1 MKKLNKVI
9 ESYKDSKGAKKMMFY
24 CAEDAF
30 KTLGKDNKIINNIYN
45 SDIYSWQVIQVQNP
59 EDIFLIFLNDISG
72 IVFILYYNDESKID
86 INKSVLTEAI
96 FRIMKDM
103 QYPLE
108 LISLYLNQPWTI
120 NVSSWYS
127 YEHMEAIS
135 DMLTKFKEEFISN
148 INRELLIQRKISFIL
163 NNRHVDNWNGY
174 YEYRRACKI
183 MEDKIKKC
191 YKEQ

>member
-1 MKKLNKVI
+1 
-9 ESYKDSKGAKKMMFY
+9 MMFY
-24 CAEDAF
+24 CAEEAF

-45 SDIYSWQVIQVQNP
+45 IDIYSWQVIQVQNL
-59 EDIFLIFLNDISG
+59 EDIFLIFLNDSSG
-72 IVFILYYNDESKID
+72 ILFILYYNDESKID
-86 INKSVLTEAI
+86 INKSALTEAI

-108 LISLYLNQPWTI
+108 LISLYLNQPWII

-127 YEHMEAIS
+127 YEHMEALS

-148 INRELLIQRKISFIL
+148 IDRDILIQRKISFIL

>member
-1 MKKLNKVI
+1 MKKFNIVI
-9 ESYKDSKGAKKMMFY
+9 ESYKDNKGAKKMMFY
-24 CAEDAF
+24 CAEEAF
-30 KTLGKDNKIINNIYN
+30 KTLGKDNKIINNLYN

-59 EDIFLIFLNDISG
+59 EDIFLIFLNDNSG

-86 INKSVLTEAI
+86 INRSVLTEAI
-96 FRIMKDM
+96 FQIMKDM
-103 QYPLE
+103 QYPLA

-127 YEHMEAIS
+127 YEHMDAMS

-148 INRELLIQRKISFIL
+148 IDRDLLIQRKISFIL

>member
-1 MKKLNKVI
+1 MI
-9 ESYKDSKGAKKMMFY
+9 FY
-24 CAEDAF
+24 CAEEAL
-30 KTLGKDNKIINNIYN
+30 KTLGKDHKITNNIYN
-45 SDIYSWQVIQVQNP
+45 IDIYSWQVIQVQNP

-86 INKSVLTEAI
+86 INRSVLTEAI

-103 QYPLE
+103 QYPLA

-120 NVSSWYS
+120 NVSNWYS
-127 YEHMEAIS
+127 YEHMEAMS

-148 INRELLIQRKISFIL
+148 IDRELLIQRKISFIL

-174 YEYRRACKI
+174 HEYQRACKI